1 MTVNLSTC
9 VLPVKLFE
17 DMSPCAENR
26 NLIVAFPDET
36 CVLQVLSLVSHVLT
50 ITSRVCQDSYL
61 LAFVFCVSYP
71 GESHVVSLLA
81 NRSNCVGVDRV
92 QNVWIEFRTIGCRM
106 K

>member
-1 MTVNLSTC
+1 MAGLVVGLTSRWSH
-9 VLPVKLFE
+9 
-17 DMSPCAENR
+17 MS
-26 NLIVAFPDET
+26 
-36 CVLQVLSLVSHVLT
+36 LQSLVSHVLT
-50 ITSRVCQDSYL
+50 ITSRVYQDSYL

-81 NRSNCVGVDRV
+81 NRSKCVGVDRV